1 MIMKIGM
8 MNDPAK
14 NLIDEITFAGEN
26 KFDFIDLTI
35 EPPKAQVNDI
45 KADKVLS
52 LCKKYRLEVIG
63 HTNFYLPWASPI
75 KRLKEASIKEILEHI
90 KLFNKLGVKLVSIHS
105 HWYQPNS
112 SKEEIVHRIIE
123 SLKELISQAKQYNI
137 KIMLEHQPNGFLNT
151 PESLLP
157 IFNEVKNLYFLLD
170 VGHAQVAGNAKNL
183 TKEFLLHFGDKLA
196 HVHFSDNKGTSD
208 DHLPIDAGVIDWVDI
223 IKQLKKN
230 NYVKTV
236 TLEIFVK
243 DRSYLLYSKEKIRRL
258 WGNNNINY

>member
-14 NLIDEITFAGEN
+14 NLIDEIIFAGEN

-35 EPPKAQVNDI
+35 EPPKAQIDDI
-45 KADKVLS
+45 KIDKVLS
-52 LCKKYRLEVIG
+52 LCKKYKLEVIG

-75 KRLKEASIKEILEHI
+75 ERLKKASIQELLEHI
-90 KLFNKLGVKLVSIHS
+90 RLFHKLGVKLVSIHS

-123 SLKELISQAKQYNI
+123 SLRELASAAKRHDI
-137 KIMLEHQPNGFLNT
+137 KIILEHQPNGFLNT
-151 PESLLP
+151 PKSLLP
-157 IFNEVKNLYFLLD
+157 IFNEVKNLYLLLD
-170 VGHAQVAGNAKNL
+170 VGHAQVAGGAKNL

-208 DHLPIDAGVIDWVDI
+208 DHLPIGAGIIDWEDI

-243 DRSYLLYSKEKIRRL
+243 DRSYLLYSKEKIRQI
-258 WGNNNINY
+258 WENANY